1 MQIKVKITDKYIYIY
16 NKTLTTY
23 ESKYI
28 KNGIVDNVEKLIIY
42 LRRILNKSIIN
53 KKYIFILDSNLNNSD
68 IFVYKYVFNN
78 IGLLNYKI
86 INDIDIIKEELN
98 KDNIIIMS
106 WNSSINYCYLDNENI
121 IVNKYNNKIINNLN
135 KKYIIL
141 IGDNILKDKFNKP
154 VYTYENGIGSFG
166 KIFPKLT
173 KN

>member
-42 LRRILNKSIIN
+42 LRRILNKYII
-53 KKYIFILDSNLNNSD
+53 NNSD
-68 IFVYKYVFNN
+68 IFVYKFVFNN

>member
-154 VYTYENGIGSFG
+154 VYTYENGIGNFG